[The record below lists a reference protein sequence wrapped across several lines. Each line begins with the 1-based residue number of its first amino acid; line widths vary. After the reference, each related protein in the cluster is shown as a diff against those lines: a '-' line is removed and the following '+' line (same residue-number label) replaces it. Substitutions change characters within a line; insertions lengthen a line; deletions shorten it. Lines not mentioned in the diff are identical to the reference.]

1 MNSQDLFLT
10 GTYNYGL
17 VALSVSIAI
26 IASYAALD
34 LAGRV
39 TSAHGRSRY
48 LWLTGGAIAM
58 GTGIWSMHYIGMLAF
73 RMTIP
78 IEYDWPTVLLSLL
91 AAIFASAIALFVVS
105 RRAMGA
111 TAAVAGSVAMGG
123 GIAAMHYI
131 GMAAMRMDAMCIYS
145 AKIVALSIVLAI
157 VISFVA
163 LCLTFYFRTRTTGWG
178 LQKGLSALVMGAAIP
193 VMHYTGMAAASF
205 VPATMPADLFLHSLS
220 VSTLG
225 IVGITLVTFMLLGL
239 VLIMAVAD
247 RRFSV
252 QTSALESSEQRY
264 QQIVETALDAF
275 VGIDASGR
283 VTDWNAQAGRIFG
296 WPKSD
301 AIGKV
306 FVEFIVPAHRREEH
320 ALRLKKLFASGAT
333 SNVNEQLKL
342 SAIRRS
348 GEEFPVEV
356 GLSVI
361 RTATT
366 HSFAAFVRDVT
377 DRARRDEE
385 REAAKLAAEAAS
397 RAKSEFLANMSHE
410 IRTPLNGVMGMTD
423 LVLDTE
429 LTADQRQCLETV
441 KLSAD
446 SLLTVIN
453 DILDFSKIEAG
464 KTDLEETDFDLRES
478 LDATMRTLALRA
490 DEKGVELLCEVDPEI
505 PHVVR
510 ADSNRLRQ
518 IIFNLIGN
526 AIKFTHDGEVA
537 LKVEREKHEDGDDL
551 FHFTVSDTGIGI
563 PHDKLDAIFQ
573 PFAQA
578 DSSTTRRYGGTGLG
592 LSISMRLV
600 HMMGGKIWLE
610 SEVGKGSQFN
620 FTVRLKIPE
629 SQAIAPSVIAS
640 PDSLLNVKVLIV
652 DDNQTNLRILEGML
666 TRWGMRTTTVTGG
679 EQALVQLFAALKVAD
694 PYALIL
700 TDMHMPVMNGF
711 TLIEHMRQVPEFAAA
726 TIMMLTSAGHQGDAT
741 RCKDLEV
748 AAYLLKPIRQPELRE
763 AIGRVLGAR
772 KQAAPAP
779 LITRFSLEGSQ
790 RPAHGLRIL
799 LAEDNAVNRLLATRI
814 LEKKGHTVISTV
826 NGIEAVAALEKDHF
840 DLVLMDVQ
848 MPEMDGFDAT
858 AAIRLKEKTSGLHQ
872 PVVAMTA
879 HAMKGD
885 EERCLAA
892 GMDGYLSKPIRQ
904 EELEVILERHSR
916 NGAKNPMT
924 SEVLKPA
931 S

>member
-1 MNSQDLFLT
+1 MNTQGLLLT
-10 GTYNYGL
+10 GTYSYGL
-17 VALSVSIAI
+17 VALSVLIAI
-26 IASYAALD
+26 VASYAALD

-48 LWLTGGAIAM
+48 FWLTGGAIAM

-73 RMTIP
+73 RMPIP
-78 IEYDWPTVLLSLL
+78 VEYDWPTVLLSLFS
-91 AAIFASAIALFVVS
+91 AILASAIALFVVS
-105 RRAMGA
+105 RRAMGV
-111 TAAVAGSVAMGG
+111 AAVIAGSIAMGG

-131 GMAAMRMDAMCIYS
+131 GMAAMRMDAICIYS
-145 AKIVALSIVLAI
+145 AKIVALSVVLAI

-178 LQKGLSALVMGAAIP
+178 LGKSLSALVMGAAIP
-193 VMHYTGMAAASF
+193 VMHYTGMAAANF
-205 VPATMPADLFLHSLS
+205 VHSTMPASLFLHSLS

-225 IVGITLVTFMLLGL
+225 VAGITLVTFMVLGL
-239 VLIMAVAD
+239 VLVMSLAD
-247 RRFSV
+247 RRYSV
-252 QTSALESSEQRY
+252 QTSALESSERRY

-275 VGIDASGR
+275 VGMDAAGR
-283 VTDWNAQAGRIFG
+283 VTDWNAQAERIFG
-296 WPKSD
+296 WSKSE
-301 AIGKV
+301 AIGKILS
-306 FVEFIVPAHRREEH
+306 EFIIPERRREEH
-320 ALRLKKLFASGAT
+320 RSRLQQLLESGAD
-333 SNVNEQLKL
+333 SNTNDQLKL
-342 SAIRRS
+342 SATHRS
-348 GEEFPVEV
+348 GLEFPVEV
-356 GLSVI
+356 GISVI
-361 RTATT
+361 RIGTT

-377 DRARRDEE
+377 DRARREDE

-429 LTADQRQCLETV
+429 LAPDQRQCLETV

-464 KTDLEETDFDLRES
+464 KTDLEEADFDLRES

-505 PHVVR
+505 PHIVR

-537 LKVEREKHEDGDDL
+537 LKVEKEKDGEGDSL
-551 FHFTVSDTGIGI
+551 FHFIISDTGIGI
-563 PHDKLDAIFQ
+563 PQDKLDAIFQ

-610 SEVGKGSQFN
+610 SEVGKGSKFN
-620 FTVRLKIPE
+620 FTVRLKIPI
-629 SQAIAPSVIAS
+629 SQSIAPNVIAS
-640 PDSLLNVKVLIV
+640 PDSLINVKVLIV

-700 TDMHMPVMNGF
+700 TDMHMPTMNGF
-711 TLIEHMRQVPEFAAA
+711 TLIERMRQVPEFAAA

-763 AIGRVLGAR
+763 AIARVLGAR
-772 KQAAPAP
+772 QQAAPAP

-790 RPAHGLRIL
+790 SRAHGLRIL
-799 LAEDNAVNRLLATRI
+799 LAEDNAVNRLLATKI
-814 LEKKGHTVISTV
+814 LEKKGHAVVSTV
-826 NGIEAVAALEKDHF
+826 NGIEALAALEKDQF

-858 AAIRLKEKTSGLHQ
+858 AAIRLKEKTTGLHQ

-904 EELEVILERHSR
+904 EELEVILEQYSQHDT
-916 NGAKNPMT
+916 NHPNPV
-924 SEVLKPA
+924 EVLKPA

>member
-1 MNSQDLFLT
+1 MNSPEFYLT

-17 VALSVSIAI
+17 VALSVFIAI
-26 IASYAALD
+26 ISSYAALD

-39 TSAHGRSRY
+39 TSARGRLRY
-48 LWLTGGAIAM
+48 FWLTGGAIAM
-58 GTGIWSMHYIGMLAF
+58 GIGIWSMHYIGMLAF
-73 RMTIP
+73 RMKIP
-78 IEYDWPTVLLSLL
+78 VEYDWPTVLFSLL

-105 RRAMGA
+105 RRSMGMISA
-111 TAAVAGSVAMGG
+111 IAGSFAMGG

-131 GMAAMRMDAMCIYS
+131 GMAAMRMDAICIYS
-145 AKIVALSIVLAI
+145 ATIVALSVLLAI

-163 LCLTFYFRTRTTGWG
+163 LWLTFYFRTQTTGWD
-178 LQKGLSALVMGAAIP
+178 LRKTLSAIVMGAAIP

-205 VPATMPADLFLHSLS
+205 IPQKMSADLFLHSLG

-225 IVGITLVTFMLLGL
+225 VAGISLVTFMVLGL
-239 VLIMAVAD
+239 VLVMSIAD

-252 QTSALESSEQRY
+252 QASALESSEQRY

-275 VGIDASGR
+275 VGMDASGK
-283 VTDWNAQAGRIFG
+283 VTDWNAQAEKIFG
-296 WPKSD
+296 WPRSE
-301 AIGKV
+301 AIGKNLTELV
-306 FVEFIVPAHRREEH
+306 VPEHRREAH
-320 ALRLKKLFASGAT
+320 TRKLQQLLASET
-333 SNVNEQLKL
+333 IVNRDDRMETA
-342 SAIRRS
+342 AIHRS
-348 GEEFPVEV
+348 GREFPVEV
-356 GLSVI
+356 AISII
-361 RTATT
+361 RKGDT
-366 HSFAAFVRDVT
+366 HSFAAFIRDVT
-377 DRARRDEE
+377 DRARREEE

-423 LVLDTE
+423 LVLDTD
-429 LTADQRQCLETV
+429 LTPDQRQYLETV
-441 KLSAD
+441 KISAD

-478 LDATMRTLALRA
+478 LDAIMRTLALRA
-490 DEKGVELLCEVDPEI
+490 DEKGLELLCEVDPEI
-505 PHVVR
+505 PRCVR

-518 IIFNLIGN
+518 IILNLLGN
-526 AIKFTHDGEVA
+526 AIKFTHHGEVA
-537 LKVEREKHEDGDDL
+537 LKVQKEIDETGDDL

-563 PHDKLDAIFQ
+563 PHDKLETVFQ

-600 HMMGGKIWLE
+600 HMMGGKIWLQ
-610 SEVGKGSQFN
+610 SEIGKGSTFN
-620 FTVRLKIPE
+620 FTLRLGIPE
-629 SQAIAPSVIAS
+629 SQSIEPDAIPE
-640 PDSLLNVKVLIV
+640 PDSLLSVKVLIV
-652 DDNQTNLRILEGML
+652 DDNQTNLRILEAML
-666 TRWGMRTTTVTGG
+666 TRWGMRTTLVSSG
-679 EQALVQLFAALKVAD
+679 EQALVQLFAALEIAD
-694 PYALIL
+694 PFALVL
-700 TDMHMPVMNGF
+700 TDMHMPTMNGF
-711 TLIEHMRQVPEFAAA
+711 TLIERMRQVPEFAAA
-726 TIMMLTSAGHQGDAT
+726 TIMMLTSAGHQGDAS

-748 AAYLLKPIRQPELRE
+748 AAYLLKPIRQIELRE
-763 AIGRVLGAR
+763 AIMRVLGAR
-772 KQAAPAP
+772 KPKVPVP
-779 LITRFSLEGSQ
+779 LITRFSLESAPILARGM
-790 RPAHGLRIL
+790 RIL

-814 LEKKGHTVISTV
+814 LEKKGHSVAATA
-826 NGIEAVAALEKDHF
+826 NGIEALAALEKSEF

-858 AAIRLKEKTSGLHQ
+858 AAIRSKEKSTGRHQ
-872 PVVAMTA
+872 PIVAMTA

-904 EELEVILERHSR
+904 DELDAVLDRFSRHPAKILDSLE
-916 NGAKNPMT
+916 T
-924 SEVLKPA
+924 LKPA

>member
-1 MNSQDLFLT
+1 MT
-10 GTYNYGL
+10 GSYNYGL
-17 VALSVSIAI
+17 VALSVFIAI
-26 IASYAALD
+26 ISSYAALD
-34 LAGRV
+34 LAGRI
-39 TSAHGRSRY
+39 TSARGSSRY
-48 LWLTGGAIAM
+48 FWLTGGAFAM

-78 IEYDWPTVLLSLL
+78 IQYDWPTVSLSLL
-91 AAIFASAIALFVVS
+91 AAILASAIALFVVS
-105 RRAMGA
+105 RRNMGMI
-111 TAAVAGSVAMGG
+111 AAVVGSAAMGG

-145 AKIVALSIVLAI
+145 TKLVALSIVLAV

-163 LCLTFYFRTRTTGWG
+163 LCLTFYFRTRTIGWG

-205 VPATMPADLFLHSLS
+205 LPAKMPASEFAHSLS
-220 VSTLG
+220 VSTVG
-225 IVGITLVTFMLLGL
+225 ISGITLVTLMILGL
-239 VLIMAVAD
+239 VFLFSQTD

-252 QTSALESSEQRY
+252 QASALESSEQRY

-275 VGIDASGR
+275 VGTDAQGQI
-283 VTDWNAQAGRIFG
+283 TDWNAQAERIFG
-296 WPKSD
+296 WHRSE

-306 FVEFIVPAHRREEH
+306 LSEFIIPEHGREAHKQ
-320 ALRLKKLFASGAT
+320 RLQQLLVSDAGANLSDRLDMAAIHQSG
-333 SNVNEQLKL
+333 K
-342 SAIRRS
+342 
-348 GEEFPVEV
+348 EFPVEV
-356 GLSVI
+356 AISII
-361 RTATT
+361 RKGNT
-366 HSFAAFVRDVT
+366 HSFAAFVRDIT
-377 DRARRDEE
+377 DRARREEE

-429 LTADQRQCLETV
+429 LTPDQRQCLETV
-441 KLSAD
+441 KMSAD

-464 KTDLEETDFDLRES
+464 KTDLEEADFDLRDS

-490 DEKGVELLCEVDPEI
+490 DEKGLELLCEVDSEI
-505 PHVVR
+505 PQIVR

-518 IIFNLIGN
+518 IVLNLIGN
-526 AIKFTHDGEVA
+526 AIKFTHDGEVL
-537 LKVEREKHEDGDDL
+537 LKVQKQPGESDQHL
-551 FHFTVSDTGIGI
+551 FHFTISDTGIGI
-563 PHDKLDAIFQ
+563 PHDKQDTIFQ

-592 LSISMRLV
+592 LTISMRLV
-600 HMMGGKIWLE
+600 QMMGGKIWLE
-610 SEVGKGSQFN
+610 SEVGKGSTFN
-620 FTVRLKIPE
+620 FTVRLGIPE
-629 SQAIAPSVIAS
+629 SKLIESSAIPS

-652 DDNQTNLRILEGML
+652 DDNETNLRILQTML
-666 TRWGMRTTTVTGG
+666 TRWGMRTTVVTDG
-679 EQALVQLFAALKVAD
+679 EQALDQLFAALKVAA

-700 TDMHMPVMNGF
+700 TDMHMPKMNGF
-711 TLIEHMRQVPEFAAA
+711 TLIERMRQVPEFAAA
-726 TIMMLTSAGHQGDAT
+726 TIMMLTSAGHQGDAS

-763 AIGRVLGAR
+763 AIARVLGSR
-772 KQAAPAP
+772 TQKTPIP
-779 LITRFSLEGSQ
+779 LVTRFSLEGSQ
-790 RPAHGLRIL
+790 VPAHGMRIL

-814 LEKKGHTVISTV
+814 LEKKGHTVVATV
-826 NGIEAVAALEKDHF
+826 NGIEAIAALDKAHF

-858 AAIRLKEKTSGLHQ
+858 AAIRLKEQVTGRHQ

-904 EELEVILERHSR
+904 EELEVILERYSQQP
-916 NGAKNPMT
+916 AKILNSP
-924 SEVLKPA
+924 EVLKPA

>member
-10 GTYNYGL
+10 GTYNHWL
-17 VALSVSIAI
+17 VALSVVIAI

-39 TSAHGRSRY
+39 TSARGRSRY
-48 LWLTGGAIAM
+48 FWLTGGATAM

-73 RMTIP
+73 RMSVP
-78 IEYDWPTVLLSLL
+78 VEYDWPTVLLSLL
-91 AAIFASAIALFVVS
+91 AAILASAIALFVVS
-105 RRAMGA
+105 RRAMGVA
-111 TAAVAGSVAMGG
+111 AAVAGSVAMGG

-131 GMAAMRMDAMCIYS
+131 GMAAMRMDAMCVYS
-145 AKIVALSIVLAI
+145 AKIVTLSVVLAI

-178 LQKGLSALVMGAAIP
+178 LRKGLSALVMGAAIP

-205 VPATMPADLFLHSLS
+205 VPATMPADLFLHSLR

-225 IVGITLVTFMLLGL
+225 IAGIALITFMVLGL
-239 VLIMAVAD
+239 VLVMAVAD

-252 QTSALESSEQRY
+252 QTSALESSERRY

-275 VGIDASGR
+275 IGMDAAGR
-283 VTDWNAQAGRIFG
+283 VTDWNAQAERIFG
-296 WPKSD
+296 WSKSE
-301 AIGKV
+301 AIGKILS
-306 FVEFIVPAHRREEH
+306 EFIIPEHRREAH
-320 ALRLKKLFASGAT
+320 KLRLQQLLESEARSNINDHLEMAAT
-333 SNVNEQLKL
+333 H
-342 SAIRRS
+342 RS
-348 GEEFPVEV
+348 GKEFPVEL
-356 GLSVI
+356 GISVI
-361 RTATT
+361 RTGAT

-377 DRARRDEE
+377 DRARREEE

-423 LVLDTE
+423 LVLDTD
-429 LTADQRQCLETV
+429 LTPDQRQCLETV

-505 PHVVR
+505 PQVVQ
-510 ADSNRLRQ
+510 ADANRLRQ

-537 LKVEREKHEDGDDL
+537 LKVERDKDESGGNL

-563 PHDKLDAIFQ
+563 PDDKLDAIFQ

-610 SEVGKGSQFN
+610 SEVGKGSKFN
-620 FTVRLKIPE
+620 FTVRLKIPD
-629 SQAIAPSVIAS
+629 SQSIAPSAIAS
-640 PDSLLNVKVLIV
+640 PDSLLGVKVLIV

-666 TRWGMRTTTVTGG
+666 TRWGMRTTTVSSG
-679 EQALVQLFAALKVAD
+679 EQALVQLFAALKVTD

-700 TDMHMPVMNGF
+700 TDMHMPMMNGF
-711 TLIEHMRQVPEFAAA
+711 TLIERMRQVPEFAAA

-763 AIGRVLGAR
+763 AIARVLGAR
-772 KQAAPAP
+772 KQTAPSP

-790 RPAHGLRIL
+790 SPAPGLRIL
-799 LAEDNAVNRLLATRI
+799 LAEDNAVNRLLATKI
-814 LEKKGHTVISTV
+814 LEKKGHTVVATA
-826 NGIEAVAALEKDHF
+826 NGMEALAALEKDHF

-858 AAIRLKEKTSGLHQ
+858 AAIRLKEKTTGLHQ

-885 EERCLAA
+885 DERCLAA

-904 EELEVILERHSR
+904 EELEVILELYSRHPPKSP
-916 NGAKNPMT
+916 NPL
-924 SEVLKPA
+924 EVLKPVI
-931 S
+931 